1 MVESF
6 LIHNLPL
13 FCLTFDQQFTISAYK
28 DFLKPVPTINLHLDY
43 QLYSL
48 LKCLFL
54 CGSLIV
60 KCVHLRTVTLFFPH
74 ASLAMYSS
82 VYFLVFKTAYFDTLI
97 LWHLYLVFVYC
108 ISFSGLVF
116 PLWSVRH
123 SSETCKVSP
132 SLVNL
137 AAFAL

>member
-1 MVESF
+1 MARMVDSF

-28 DFLKPVPTINLHLDY
+28 DFLKVVLTINLYLDY

-60 KCVHLRTVTLFFPH
+60 KRVQFRIGTILSPPPPRLFSNAFLCLFPH
-74 ASLAMYSS
+74 LQDC
-82 VYFLVFKTAYFDTLI
+82 LL
-97 LWHLYLVFVYC
+97 
-108 ISFSGLVF
+108 
-116 PLWSVRH
+116 
-123 SSETCKVSP
+123 
-132 SLVNL
+132 
-137 AAFAL
+137 